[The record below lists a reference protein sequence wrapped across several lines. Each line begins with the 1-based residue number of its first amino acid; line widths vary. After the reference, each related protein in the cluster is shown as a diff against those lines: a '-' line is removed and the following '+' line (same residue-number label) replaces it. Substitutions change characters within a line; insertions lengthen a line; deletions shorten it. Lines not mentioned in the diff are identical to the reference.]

1 MGHRQ
6 ADNGIKAKKERA
18 RTRGKTIEFYEKA
31 RGNRISKGK
40 FIGGKRKMKIKEK
53 LLTVG
58 TSLGLGLITLS
69 NTVFADIVS
78 EVSGGG
84 EIQNSKIG
92 TGLLKLVND
101 LTGTLQWII
110 PFVGVGFILWHVFKI
125 MTGDE
130 RDQEIHKKG
139 IIKVLV
145 CIVVGL
151 IVVTIVNLMGRYFA

>member
-1 MGHRQ
+1 M
-6 ADNGIKAKKERA
+6 
-18 RTRGKTIEFYEKA
+18 
-31 RGNRISKGK
+31 
-40 FIGGKRKMKIKEK
+40 KMKEK

-69 NTVFADIVS
+69 NTVSFADIVS

>member
-1 MGHRQ
+1 
-6 ADNGIKAKKERA
+6 
-18 RTRGKTIEFYEKA
+18 
-31 RGNRISKGK
+31 
-40 FIGGKRKMKIKEK
+40 MKIKEK

-58 TSLGLGLITLS
+58 TSLGLGIMTLS

-78 EVSGGG
+78 DVSGGG
-84 EIQNSKIG
+84 EIQSSKIG
-92 TGLLKLVND
+92 TGMLKLVKD
-101 LTGTLQWII
+101 LTGTLQ
-110 PFVGVGFILWHVFKI
+110 FVGVGFILWHVFKI

-151 IVVTIVNLMGRYFA
+151 IVVTIVNLMGRYFS